1 MKDQLRE
8 LLKVPKE
15 FSIAEWIYERWRNVD
30 DDYNNFERYFT
41 KLEDDEFIKL
51 MENK

>member
-1 MKDQLRE
+1 MKNQLRE

-15 FSIAEWIYERWRNVD
+15 QRIAQWIYNCCKTHENKAMRGID
-30 DDYNNFERYFT
+30 IYS
-41 KLEDDEFIKL
+41 LEDDEFIKL